1 MVRATLFEE
10 TRRKRGYD
18 KERENEERQK
28 TEKGLGK
35 EKTRAGNKRR
45 HRRRVKGR
53 STRNRGEETQERLWL
68 STSLSLTC
76 AHAQPCQDSPWFCL
90 IVSTGESS
98 LCDWP
103 VLYWHLMTLFPRF
116 HTIRRRETGHCF
128 NTMQTSAMSIQPSY
142 YFCFSPIHA
151 KSTQLTLPPFL
162 CWLLGIHSYQ
172 SVHLRK
178 RSLFAS
184 SKPTQG
190 EGLFSYHTQ
199 TDATEEIDGN
209 WWFVNDIIVRHAPF
223 ACNNTWEVVSY
234 TRKTGLCVGGCVW
247 VVVYVLN
254 WRIRTDR
261 CLFGGTFLPLA
272 GKSLKKKLVLFTM
285 WMYVNHTHTH
295 LNG

>member
-28 TEKGLGK
+28 KTEKGLGK

-45 HRRRVKGR
+45 HRRRDKRR

-98 LCDWP
+98 ICDWP

-116 HTIRRRETGHCF
+116 HTIRRKETGHCF
-128 NTMQTSAMSIQPSY
+128 DTMQTSATSIQPSY
-142 YFCFSPIHA
+142 YFCFLPIHA

-199 TDATEEIDGN
+199 TDETDEIDWN
-209 WWFVNDIIVRHAPF
+209 WWFVNDISAPCSFCMQQHVRGCQLYKKNWF
-223 ACNNTWEVVSY
+223 VCSWLCVW
-234 TRKTGLCVGGCVW
+234 LCVGGCVCIKLKNKNRQ
-247 VVVYVLN
+247 VPF
-254 WRIRTDR
+254 WRN
-261 CLFGGTFLPLA
+261 
-272 GKSLKKKLVLFTM
+272 LFTFG
-285 WMYVNHTHTH
+285 W
-295 LNG
+295 